1 MKVGMPFSLFVS
13 EQLDRKSILIYIYT
27 SITWHELGHKHIFW
41 TEGNFTKS
49 ELACIR
55 SGPSVHSAAL
65 VLALQLHCLLRAAVR
80 RGMWEWWGSGES
92 LLGACSEAVESPV
105 WPFPLASLSILA
117 ATPLFSHAL
126 HTSMFYLNTGSG
138 FQGQVSTHSIPYKH
152 ITKYF
157 FLFLR

>member
-55 SGPSVHSAAL
+55 SGSSVHSEAL
-65 VLALQLHCLLRAAVR
+65 VLALHLHCLLRAAVR
-80 RGMWEWWGSGES
+80 RGMWEVARVYWGHVVRLLKVQPDLS
-92 LLGACSEAVESPV
+92 LWLPSQYWLQHLC
-105 WPFPLASLSILA
+105 FP
-117 ATPLFSHAL
+117 
-126 HTSMFYLNTGSG
+126 M
-138 FQGQVSTHSIPYKH
+138 HSIAVCSTSTLVQDFKAQCSRTQFPTS
-152 ITKYF
+152 I
-157 FLFLR
+157 